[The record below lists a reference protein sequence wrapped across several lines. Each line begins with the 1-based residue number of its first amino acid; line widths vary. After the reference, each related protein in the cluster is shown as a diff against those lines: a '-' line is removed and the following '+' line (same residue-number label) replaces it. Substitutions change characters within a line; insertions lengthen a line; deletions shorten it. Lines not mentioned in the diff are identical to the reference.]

1 MKCPSQ
7 TGHGDLVERKP
18 GTVEQAWCGQWFDC
32 TRCASSVLLPSSAL
46 QTSLDEMRK
55 VKP

>member
-1 MKCPSQ
+1 MKCPAQ
-7 TGHGDLVERKP
+7 VERKSLTP
-18 GTVEQAWCGQWFDC
+18 EQAWCGAWFDC